1 MIFLTGCLISAA
13 EHGGRKGGDMKRRKR
28 LIAVVLLVAI
38 VMAIAAP
45 AGARTIKNNKLTIRV
60 GTVGKLSVKINGWV
74 KRAKWKS
81 SNKQVVSV
89 VRNTGVIT
97 ALKPGKAVLTGKYNG
112 GKYRV
117 KITVV
122 P

>member
-1 MIFLTGCLISAA
+1 
-13 EHGGRKGGDMKRRKR
+13 MKRRKR

-38 VMAIAAP
+38 VMAIATP
-45 AGARTIKNNKLTIRV
+45 VSARRIKNNKLTISV
-60 GTVGKLSVKINGWV
+60 GTVGKLSVQING
-74 KRAKWKS
+74 KARRAKWKS